1 MLMYIYNNKYEY
13 NNILTKINKRIIV
26 DFYSD
31 ITQTLID
38 FIKGV
43 INENR

>member
-1 MLMYIYNNKYEY
+1 MYIYNNKYEY
-13 NNILTKINKRIIV
+13 NNILAKINKRIIV

>member
-1 MLMYIYNNKYEY
+1 MYIYNNKYEY